1 MLLCWQRLRDVV
13 VLAAV
18 AVVKRWASVRVG
30 CCTVVAFALF
40 VSPKR
45 PNAGGLGLGLQKA
58 GKLKPLL
65 DRAKPMSLAFASAL
79 RLSFHDMFVT
89 FRGGTRATTP
99 SITTI
104 FP

>member
-1 MLLCWQRLRDVV
+1 VAATRDVV
-13 VLAAV
+13 VLGAV
-18 AVVKRWASVRVG
+18 AVVKRWG
-30 CCTVVAFALF
+30 ECCCTIVAFALF
-40 VSPKR
+40 VLPKR
-45 PNAGGLGLGLQKA
+45 PIAGGLGLGLQKA

-79 RLSFHDMFVT
+79 RSSFHDMFVT

-99 SITTI
+99 SITTV